1 MTVHTL
7 GDIVGP
13 ITVALTTDS
22 TLTAKW
28 ILFNAA
34 TSGGG
39 TAAVVCGV
47 GDTAGSVNGA
57 HLQPNVPVLYPPNPT
72 DATDVYQLSQMH
84 AYIPAGTTLT
94 ITYGS

>member
-13 ITVALTTDS
+13 VTAPLTPDP

-28 ILFNAA
+28 ILFLA
-34 TSGGG
+34 TG
-39 TAAVVCGV
+39 TTGAVVCGL
-47 GDTAGSVNGA
+47 GDTAGAVNGA
-57 HLQPNVPVLYPPNPT
+57 HLQPTVPVLYPPNPT

-84 AYIPAGTTLT
+84 AYVPAGTTLT
-94 ITYGS
+94 VTYGS